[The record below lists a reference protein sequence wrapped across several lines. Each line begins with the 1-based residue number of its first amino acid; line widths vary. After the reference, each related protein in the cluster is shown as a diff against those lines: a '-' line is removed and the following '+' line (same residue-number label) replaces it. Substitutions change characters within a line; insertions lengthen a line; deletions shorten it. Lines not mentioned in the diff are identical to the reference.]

1 MKKAPKITDIAR
13 LAGVSTATVDRVLN
27 RRAGVRQATIQRV
40 LKVATRLDYLSPN
53 DLYTD
58 LRPKPMRLTFLLPKG
73 TNRVIHMFV
82 DAISYLQNQLAP
94 FNVKCRCEMVEEF
107 NPEAMAH
114 SLLSLRGRADG
125 VVLMA
130 LEHPLV
136 REAVQTLAT
145 DGIPSVTLI
154 SDLPASERSAYVGLD
169 NIATGRTAAY
179 LLARL
184 AHPNDGKF
192 ALIAGS
198 LSYRAHRDREFGFMQ
213 IMEEMHLAR
222 QVIGIR
228 EGLDHADTNYRLT
241 RALLEQHPDL
251 SGIYNIGGGADG
263 IGKAL
268 KEANKSQQV
277 VFLGHGLT
285 SDIRA
290 LLIDGTLDAVIM
302 QDPQA
307 AIMSCV
313 RILAGLRDG
322 SETPGSAAR
331 IKPVNSIILFKE
343 NLP

>member
-1 MKKAPKITDIAR
+1 MKTAPKITDIAR

-27 RRAGVRQATIQRV
+27 RRPGVRQATIQRV
-40 LKVATRLDYLSPN
+40 LKVATRLEYLSPT
-53 DLYTD
+53 DVYTD
-58 LRPKPMRLTFLLPKG
+58 LRPRPMRLTFLLPKG

-82 DAISYLQNQLAP
+82 DAIAYSQNQLAP
-94 FNVKCRCEMVEEF
+94 FNVKCRCEMVDEF
-107 NPEAMAH
+107 NPEAMAE
-114 SLLSLRGRADG
+114 SLLNLRGRADG
-125 VVLMA
+125 VVFMA

-136 REAVQTLAT
+136 REAVKTLAAE
-145 DGIPSVTLI
+145 GIPAVTLI
-154 SDLPASERSAYVGLD
+154 SDLPASERCAYVGLD
-169 NIATGRTAAY
+169 NIATGRTAGY
-179 LLARL
+179 LLGRL
-184 AHPNDGKF
+184 TSPNPGKF

-213 IMEEMHLAR
+213 IMEEMRLAH

-228 EGLDHADTNYRLT
+228 EGRDDSQTNYGLT

-251 SGIYNIGGGADG
+251 SGIYNIGGASDG
-263 IGKAL
+263 VGKAL
-268 KEANKSQQV
+268 KHAGRNQQV
-277 VFLGHGLT
+277 VFIGHGLT

-302 QDPQA
+302 QDPQT

-322 SETPGSAAR
+322 SETPDSAAR
-331 IKPVNSIILFKE
+331 IKPVNSIILFRE